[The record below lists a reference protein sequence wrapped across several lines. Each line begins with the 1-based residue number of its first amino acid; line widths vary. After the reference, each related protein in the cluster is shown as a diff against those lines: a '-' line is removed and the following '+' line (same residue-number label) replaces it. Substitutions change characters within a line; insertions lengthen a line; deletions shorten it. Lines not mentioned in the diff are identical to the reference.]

1 MIFALATPVAQSA
14 IGVFR
19 ISGVGCCEKFNTA
32 LNKPISEYRK
42 VFLRDVFWEGVL
54 IDRCSVV
61 FYSSPNSYTGEDS
74 VEVFCHGGLSV
85 IKSLTGVFLALG
97 FREAEPGEFSKI
109 AFENGKL
116 SLNEAEAVADLVHSE
131 DVDRGLL
138 SSEAVAGKLSNII
151 SDLGDRVDGLRVYI
165 EGSIDFSDEDYNFI
179 AEGDVCN
186 KLVEIKSSLVDL
198 IDSSLVSTK
207 KLTKNRVLFFGPPN
221 TGKSSLFNR
230 MLGFERALVSN
241 VPGTTRDLID
251 SEMFYNSVNME
262 LVDSAGIRET
272 KDLIE
277 TMGVAL
283 SGVGVEESDLI
294 LVVLDHLTENYIDS
308 FGSTLK
314 EKSFLLVFNKSD
326 EKEPLNSYD
335 CVVSAKS
342 GSGVQELKELIFK
355 FIKEDK
361 KNKRG
366 SKKTFLIRER
376 HLSLFNAA
384 LSALN
389 SCIQKISNENAV
401 DIAAEDLRQVRSSF
415 DEFLGVKYPDDLLGD
430 IFKDFCIGK

>member
-32 LNKPISEYRK
+32 LNKPISEYRR

-272 KDLIE
+272 NDLIE

-361 KNKRG
+361 KNKEG

-376 HLSLFNAA
+376 HLSLFNTA

-389 SCIQKISNENAV
+389 SCIQKISNEDTV